1 MRQFR
6 VVIPFS
12 VSLPQIDISDDD
24 TYYFETNE
32 VIEVDSDNIYLTGRN
47 REIQLSETQI
57 ENFLMPEPEE

>member
-24 TYYFETNE
+24 TYYFETGE

-47 REIQLSETQI
+47 REIQLSETEI
-57 ENFLMPEPEE
+57 SDFLMPESEE